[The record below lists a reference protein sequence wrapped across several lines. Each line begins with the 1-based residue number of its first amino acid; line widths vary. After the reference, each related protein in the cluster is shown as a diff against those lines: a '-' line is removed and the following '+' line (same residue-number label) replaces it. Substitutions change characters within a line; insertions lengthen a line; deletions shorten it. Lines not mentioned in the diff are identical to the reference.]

1 MTSKC
6 ENCGT
11 KLVRF
16 DFGPFRKN
24 ASLSCNRCGKVGCFR
39 CFLSDRKNRER
50 PFSIEREWEGDIHY
64 CSLDCASRELFPSSS
79 LRPEMLATRDPR
91 IKRKYQSNMKRVEEE
106 QKKLMKKYLKYLT
119 PKLHEILKRY
129 QYSVFPEEGDL
140 PCDDLYL
147 IEDMEEDAE
156 KVIPDID
163 GIRKPFKWSE
173 MDLTVGEILFMIKL
187 KFIDDEMRE
196 LEREIE
202 HRKEITPEE
211 MVEKLLHEHLLN
223 STEKLS
229 SLGNVEK
236 PEELL
241 DDPYIPTLID
251 MAKLLIMKYKGKFVD
266 QAKLASHFSA
276 ILTKMTQ

>member
-1 MTSKC
+1 MASKC
-6 ENCGT
+6 TNCDS

-16 DFGPFRKN
+16 DFGPFKRN
-24 ASLSCNRCGKVGCFR
+24 RELSCNRCGKSGCYR

-79 LRPEMLATRDPR
+79 LRPEMLAIKDPR
-91 IKRKYQSNMKRVEEE
+91 IGRKYQSNLKRLEKKQE
-106 QKKLMKKYLKYLT
+106 KLMKIYLNYLT
-119 PKLHEILKRY
+119 PKLHEVLKRY

-163 GIRKPFKWSE
+163 GIRKPFKWSD
-173 MDLTVGEILFMIKL
+173 MDLTVGELLFMIKL

-196 LEREIE
+196 LKRNIEMREDL
-202 HRKEITPEE
+202 TPEE
-211 MVEKLLHEHLLN
+211 MVEMLLEEHLLN
-223 STEKLS
+223 DTGKLS
-229 SLGNVEK
+229 SLGNIEK

-251 MAKLLIMKYKGKFVD
+251 MAKLLIMKYKGKFAN
-266 QAKLASHFSA
+266 QSRLATHFSV
-276 ILTKMTQ
+276 ILTKMVQ